1 MSCRYKSLAPANS
14 VPQRSDVVACNSAE
28 ALVGRDKV
36 ANFRWT
42 QNAVVAV
49 EVDVEEGGRH
59 RRRCGSKGAYGIFSL
74 QESSLMWAAIG
85 GIVDIAMHADVD
97 NVQATCVFGERSTHR
112 RNPCRDMGDL
122 LGAERVKRRMRST
135 PAIGVNVGFFVRPVD

>member
-1 MSCRYKSLAPANS
+1 MSLWLQQTAYRDG
-14 VPQRSDVVACNSAE
+14 SDVVACNPAE

-42 QNAVVAV
+42 QNAVVTV

-59 RRRCGSKGAYGIFSL
+59 RRRCGSKGTYGVFSL
-74 QESSLMWAAIG
+74 QKPSLMWAAIG
-85 GIVDIAMHADVD
+85 GIVDIAMHADVN

-112 RNPCRDMGDL
+112 RNLCQDIGDL
-122 LGAERVKRRMRST
+122 LRAEQCQEKDAFYT
-135 PAIGVNVGFFVRPVD
+135 CDGVDVRFFVRLVD